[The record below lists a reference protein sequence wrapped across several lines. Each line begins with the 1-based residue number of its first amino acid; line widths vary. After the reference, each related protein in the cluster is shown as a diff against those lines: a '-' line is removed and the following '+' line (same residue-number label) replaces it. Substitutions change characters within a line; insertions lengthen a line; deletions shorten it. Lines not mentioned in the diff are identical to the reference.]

1 MKWMRIYNRGQCTS
15 NINKIHC
22 DNDGKTSKRWLH
34 SYSDCVL
41 FLFLFITS
49 VLWIFFFIQ
58 FLPLSL
64 ISLSLSISFYSLAVF
79 FFYLIW
85 FTRSTEFYS
94 KVNKQRATMNKLL
107 ILKTTNTYLLRANC
121 VRTFKPVCILYMCC
135 HVLNV
140 FVVVVGI
147 FAVYILSN

>member
-49 VLWIFFFIQ
+49 VLWIFFSFSFFLFLSSVSRFQYRFIHS
-58 FLPLSL
+58 P
-64 ISLSLSISFYSLAVF
+64 F

-85 FTRSTEFYS
+85 FSRSTEFYS

>member
-1 MKWMRIYNRGQCTS
+1 MHIKHKQNTLRQRRQNQQTL
-15 NINKIHC
+15 
-22 DNDGKTSKRWLH
+22 TP
-34 SYSDCVL
+34 
-41 FLFLFITS
+41 FLFGLRFI
-49 VLWIFFFIQ
+49 L
-58 FLPLSL
+58 
-64 ISLSLSISFYSLAVF
+64 ISFYYVGSLDFFFHSVSSSFSHQSLAFNIVLFTRRF